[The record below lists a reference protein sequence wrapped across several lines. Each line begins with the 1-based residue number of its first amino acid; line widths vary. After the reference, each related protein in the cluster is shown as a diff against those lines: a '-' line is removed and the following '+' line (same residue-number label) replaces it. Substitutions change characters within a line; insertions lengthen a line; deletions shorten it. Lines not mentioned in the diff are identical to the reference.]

1 METSKNTLGSAA
13 KYCFGSFIAIALFFL
28 PYATQVEAQKVTP
41 SIQNQNKQTVSK
53 NAGKVTPSIHTQD
66 RPAPKAA
73 EATVPTAQTTNDWRT
88 YPYERLLDYD
98 PAPQN
103 GGEYIGL
110 LVSRTC
116 EKYERVNRLELT
128 QDEKQ
133 LVSRSVSK
141 KSIAKINK
149 VNKEISKYLKAFTNI

>member
-1 METSKNTLGSAA
+1 ME
-13 KYCFGSFIAIALFFL
+13 YCIGFFTAIALFSL

-41 SIQNQNKQTVSK
+41 SIQSQNKQTVSK
-53 NAGKVTPSIHTQD
+53 NAGKVTPSIHAQD
-66 RPAPKAA
+66 RLALKAA
-73 EATVPTAQTTNDWRT
+73 EATVSTVQTINDWRT

-116 EKYERVNRLELT
+116 EKYEHVNRLELA

-133 LVSRSVSK
+133 LVSRSISK

-149 VNKEISKYLKAFTNI
+149 VNKKISKYLKTLTNI